1 MTASTIRVEEA
12 AAYLGC
18 SGWKMRQMAA
28 AKEIPC
34 IRIGK
39 KILLFRRESLDEW
52 MYEKEQAS
60 IAKDEPAAG
69 KVRKIKP

>member
-1 MTASTIRVEEA
+1 MTTSTIKAEEA

-18 SGWKMRQMAA
+18 SKWKIYQMAA
-28 AKEIPC
+28 AGEIPS
-34 IRIGK
+34 IRAGK
-39 KILLFRRESLDEW
+39 KILLFRRESLNEW